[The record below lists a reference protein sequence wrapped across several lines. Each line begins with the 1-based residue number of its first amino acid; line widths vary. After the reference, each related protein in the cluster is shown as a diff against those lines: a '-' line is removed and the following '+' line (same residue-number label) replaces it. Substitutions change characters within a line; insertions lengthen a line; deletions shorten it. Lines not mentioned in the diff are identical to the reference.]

1 MLAVQTAE
9 EKATGGWHYLGDSE
23 DVSVHKGFGAEL
35 PKNAAEEFPYLCS
48 AAESW
53 WVKLICLNLSSRR
66 SEDFQQQH
74 YLGQF
79 SIFLHHGLP
88 FMPHA

>member
-1 MLAVQTAE
+1 MPAVQTTE

-35 PKNAAEEFPYLCS
+35 PKKCCRGIPVPSS

-53 WVKLICLNLSSRR
+53 WLKLICLNLSSRG